1 MTKSNINSST
11 SGYLFDSFEGI
22 SRSFTDIEVLFTPE
36 VNVMTKGKRY
46 GRWWALKAL
55 NPVVAAQ
62 VAFQQRLRKEFEIL
76 MQMEHPGV
84 VNVVGLE
91 SVDGLGE
98 CIVMEYIDTRVRDKK
113 NLIKVGNPTNILC
126 LYR

>member
-76 MQMEHPGV
+76 MLMEHPEV
-84 VNVVGLE
+84 VNVLGLE

-98 CIVMEYIDTRVRDKK
+98 CIVKDWGLTPLTYSERSE
-113 NLIKVGNPTNILC
+113 
-126 LYR
+126 